1 MQDREQ
7 EQSLVH
13 IENKLNKDGYTQDF
27 NVVDGRLLT
36 IGNDSNKSYAADE
49 VTIVDFYRFEGE
61 SNPDDTSILY
71 VLETNDGVKGTISTA
86 YGVYADT
93 DTDDYL
99 KQVEDLGKNLM
110 KGRK

>member
-1 MQDREQ
+1 MQDKE
-7 EQSLVH
+7 EMQSLVSV
-13 IENKLNKDGYTQDF
+13 ENKLNKEGYTQDF
-27 NVVDGRLLT
+27 NVVDGRLQT
-36 IGNDSNKSYAADE
+36 IGSDSNKSYAADE

-61 SNPDDTSILY
+61 SNPDDMAILY

>member
-1 MQDREQ
+1 MQDKEEER
-7 EQSLVH
+7 SLVNV
-13 IENKLNKDGYTQDF
+13 ENQLSKDGYTQDF
-27 NVVDGRLLT
+27 NVVDGRLHT
-36 IGNDSNKSYAADE
+36 INNDTNKSYAPDE

-71 VLETNDGVKGTISTA
+71 VLETNDDVKGTISTA

-99 KQVEDLGKNLM
+99 KQVEDLGKNPT
-110 KGRK
+110 KGHK

>member
-1 MQDREQ
+1 MQDKEEER
-7 EQSLVH
+7 SLVNV
-13 IENKLNKDGYTQDF
+13 ENKLKKDGFTKDF
-27 NVVDGRLLT
+27 NVVDGRLKT
-36 IGNDSNKSYAADE
+36 ISNDSNKSYAADE

-61 SNPDDTSILY
+61 SNPDDMAILY

-110 KGRK
+110 KGQK